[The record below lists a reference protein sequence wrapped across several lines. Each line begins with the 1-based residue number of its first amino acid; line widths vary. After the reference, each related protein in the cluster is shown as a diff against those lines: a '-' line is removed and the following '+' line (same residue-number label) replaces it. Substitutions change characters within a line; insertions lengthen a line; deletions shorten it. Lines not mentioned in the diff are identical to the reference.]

1 MGNVVAELSAGH
13 EAFVDHAPG
22 LTGVNLVG
30 RLFFN
35 EPLVGQR
42 LVRLGLLP
50 GCPDAAAEATLTDVR
65 QRRTPDQRAADK
77 QAYERLVVVAKYA
90 ELLKFNR
97 VNLRVMVLQALHLA
111 ETKQYATLASV
122 AISATNS
129 WTLHT
134 VSGTNQGSKKTTQSY
149 SASVEAYGAFGA
161 EATSSLL
168 DGVVVP
174 IHRHVAVTFL
184 EAEKGRE
191 RRTQRRRLGVGVS
204 TGAAAN
210 IAPPA
215 SLMEPSPSRGGA
227 PVRAPDV
234 HRSATAV
241 AVVAPGPLPPVSLS
255 LSDLQREDGEAGLG
269 ESDGEEPSEEDDEAE
284 AIVAEVLTAAAGTA
298 PPPPNVPSIGVSRTG
313 VSQDL
318 LVAVSARPAVAGGL
332 DGGSGAPARATSRP
346 SPLPATPLLP
356 SPARSAARP
365 PR

>member
-22 LTGVNLVG
+22 LKGVSLVG
-30 RLFFN
+30 RLFFS

-50 GCPDAAAEATLTDVR
+50 RCPDSAAEAILTDVR

-111 ETKQYATLASV
+111 ETQQYATLASV

-134 VSGTNQGSKKTTQSY
+134 VSGTNQGSKKTNKSY
-149 SASVEAYGAFGA
+149 SASVEAYCAFGA

-168 DGVVVP
+168 DEVVVP

-191 RRTQRRRLGVGVS
+191 RRTQRLRLEVCVP
-204 TGAAAN
+204 TGAAARLT
-210 IAPPA
+210 PPA
-215 SLMEPSPSRGGA
+215 SLIEPSPSRG
-227 PVRAPDV
+227 RAPGQARAV
-234 HRSATAV
+234 HRSATVV
-241 AVVAPGPLPPVSLS
+241 AVVAPGSLPRVYPS
-255 LSDLQREDGEAGLG
+255 LSDVQREDGEAGLG
-269 ESDGEEPSEEDDEAE
+269 ESDGEEPSAEDDEAE
-284 AIVAEVLTAAAGTA
+284 AIVAEVLNAAAGTA
-298 PPPPNVPSIGVSRTG
+298 PPPPNVPSIAVSRTS

-318 LVAVSARPAVAGGL
+318 PVAVSARPAVAGGL
-332 DGGSGAPARATSRP
+332 DGGSGAPSRAASRP

-356 SPARSAARP
+356 SPARSAA
-365 PR
+365 